1 MEQPNRYSVHV
12 MADAEDGSYL
22 ALSPEFPGVSAFG
35 DTPQEALAEMAIA
48 LEAAIATYED
58 EGWPLPAPRVFRHE
72 DLPSGEFRV
81 RLPRTLHAQLS
92 ERAQLEGVSQNQL
105 VVYLL
110 AAGLAANPVS
120 QDATPQFETIR

>member
-1 MEQPNRYSVHV
+1 MDQPNRYSVHV
-12 MADAEDGSYL
+12 MADSEDGAYM

-48 LEAAIATYED
+48 LEAAIATYVD
-58 EGWPLPAPRVFRHE
+58 EGWPLPTPRVFRQA

-92 ERAQLEGVSQNQL
+92 ERAQREGVSQNQL

-120 QDATPQFETIR
+120 QDATPQLETIR

>member
-12 MADAEDGSYL
+12 MADAEDGSYM
-22 ALSPEFPGVSAFG
+22 AVSPEFPGVSAFG

-48 LEAAIATYED
+48 LEAAIATYVD
-58 EGWPLPAPRVFRHE
+58 EGWPLPAPRVIRHE

-110 AAGLAANPVS
+110 TAGLAANPVS
-120 QDATPQFETIR
+120 QDATHQLEAIR